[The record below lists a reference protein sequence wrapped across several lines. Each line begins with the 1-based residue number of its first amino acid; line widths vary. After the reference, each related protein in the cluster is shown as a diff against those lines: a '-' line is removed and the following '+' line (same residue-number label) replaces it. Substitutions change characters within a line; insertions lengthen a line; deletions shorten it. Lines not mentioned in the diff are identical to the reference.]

1 MQKTFKQVDK
11 NTIRTSTSGQYTTY
25 KGYTVSELPNS
36 FGFIY
41 NEDKESYG
49 IQSWFNYKGLTY
61 VSK

>member
-11 NTIRTSTSGQYTTY
+11 NTIRTSTNGQYTTY
-25 KGYTVSELPNS
+25 KGYTLSELPPS
-36 FGFIY
+36 FAFIY
-41 NEDKESYG
+41 NEDAENFG